1 MNVLIVVTHLLG
13 TGHLS
18 RALTLARAFTGA
30 GHTVSV
36 ATGGMPAPQL
46 DTGTIN
52 LIQLPPL
59 RSDGVNFTRLLDNA
73 GNEATAEYYAAR
85 QAHLGAALQ
94 HLRPDVVITELF
106 PFGRRSLR
114 DEFTRLLTDAHLLPT
129 PPLVLSSIRDILAP
143 PSKPAKAQFAD
154 DLIAQFYDGVLV
166 HSDPAIT
173 LLELSWPVNTET
185 AAKLHYTGFV
195 APPAP
200 PAPPAPLKI
209 ADKVGVGE
217 ILISAGGGD
226 VGSRLFETAKQA
238 ARNDPNRTWRIL
250 VGGQNANDRVDAL
263 RNDAPPN
270 LVVEAARPDF
280 RSMLHNAAASV
291 SMCGYNTALDVL
303 QTRVP
308 AVFVPFDAGGE
319 VEQSLRAKALA
330 SQAGIEVLIDLD
342 LTPDTL
348 LQAVKMV
355 LDAAT
360 RPTPD
365 FGFDGANETVRI
377 IEKLTAEKRDT

>member
-18 RALTLARAFTGA
+18 RALTLARAFSAA
-30 GHTVSV
+30 GHGVTVAS
-36 ATGGMPAPQL
+36 GGMPARQL
-46 DTGTIN
+46 DTGNID

-59 RSDGVNFTRLLDNA
+59 RSDGVNFTRLLDEA

-85 QAHLGAALQ
+85 QAQLGHALYQ
-94 HLRPDVVITELF
+94 IQPDVLITELY

-114 DEFTRLLTDAHLLPT
+114 DEFTQLLRKAQAFPM

-154 DLIAQFYDGVLV
+154 DVIAQFYDGVLV

-173 LLELSWPVNTET
+173 PLELSWPVNDTT
-185 AAKLHYTGFV
+185 AAKLQYTGFV
-195 APPAP
+195 TPPAP
-200 PAPPAPLKI
+200 KKTT
-209 ADKVGVGE
+209 DNMGTGE
-217 ILISAGGGD
+217 VLISAGGGD
-226 VGSRLFETAKQA
+226 VGTRLFETAKHA
-238 ARNDPNRTWRIL
+238 ARNDPDRTWRIL
-250 VGGQNANDRVDAL
+250 VGGQNPEKRVDLL
-263 RNDAPPN
+263 RADAPHN
-270 LVVEAARPDF
+270 LVVETARSDF
-280 RSMLHNAAASV
+280 RSMLFNAAASV

-330 SQAGIEVLIDLD
+330 KQEGISVLTDQDLGA
-342 LTPDTL
+342 DTL
-348 LQAVKMV
+348 LQAVKEV
-355 LDAAT
+355 LNAAVRS
-360 RPTPD
+360 RPD
-365 FGFDGANETVRI
+365 SGFNGANMTVTI
-377 IEKLTAEKRDT
+377 VEKMSATKGIK